1 MDYLRSL
8 SSALTKGAG
17 PLSNYEI
24 GLEVD
29 SYYGQS
35 IWKLFEGK
43 SRNDSSPVSI
53 FMLDQTR
60 ASREQIAMAQNAVK
74 KIRSIRHPYLVK
86 FLEVAESQGAI
97 YLVVEH
103 VEPLVNRLAA
113 LSQGKGR
120 ESSTPSWIA
129 WGLGH
134 VAKALA
140 FLHDQTNS
148 IHGNVHPG
156 SIFLSSSEEWLLG
169 GLEILSSPSEPDPLV
184 LKWGGLPPKSN
195 AYAPPEVSQG
205 GWRVAQEY
213 PIHTVDSY
221 AFCLLAIEAF
231 NGKVPSTLPNFAVGR
246 IPAPLYPLLKRM
258 VHPEVNKRLAV
269 SELVRLG
276 TQPGGFLATN
286 VLYEVETLL
295 EEFRIADQD
304 AKTGILHQVL
314 AQQGHLAPVFEQFK
328 VLPVLIEAFRYQQG
342 YRPEDMEFS
351 THQLLPVMLK
361 IGQKMDSASW
371 MRLLGDPIIG
381 AFATQDRA
389 MLHTLLTH
397 AQMYSAHLSDSVV
410 SAKFWPLL
418 LKSFHSPLDPI
429 RSAALECVALF
440 FPKFN
445 ERILNNELLRELAK
459 LQKDVRPA
467 IRLQTTKILSQLS
480 HRLRA
485 STKADV
491 LIPAFGY
498 SLRDTYD
505 QIRLFGIA
513 AFEDNADNFDG
524 EVSAKSVIPALSPC
538 LVDANGEVR
547 DKALEVLQLYLDKV
561 TTYTESLSSVTT
573 EMPAIAPNHTGV
585 VEPQAQN
592 TQSKTTKKS
601 AFSAF
606 LSATAGSA
614 ATALTD
620 WAMAQIEEDEN
631 LATQVT
637 LGLQN
642 EITHTPDTT
651 EAQEL
656 SPPPAVPL
664 HASRG
669 ISLNEK
675 KSKGE
680 QVSHAILNANK
691 EPKPKVVSK
700 INDTKPVMP
709 PPATSKPPLTSTK
722 APPAVPT
729 SAPLISAA
737 PPSTKAAQDAPT
749 VPTLSKEEK
758 MAQLNKLREERRADY
773 GQVSGRSMEFQD
785 GWVTIREALRCHM
798 MESIHVLDE

>member
-1 MDYLRSL
+1 MIRVYGSYLKAKVVYVIHYS
-8 SSALTKGAG
+8 
-17 PLSNYEI
+17 
-24 GLEVD
+24 
-29 SYYGQS
+29 QQ
-35 IWKLFEGK
+35 
-43 SRNDSSPVSI
+43 NDSSPVSI

-60 ASREQIAMAQNAVK
+60 ASREQIGMAQNAVK

-86 FLEVAESQGAI
+86 FLEVAESQSAI

-113 LSQGKGR
+113 LFQGKGR
-120 ESSTPSWIA
+120 ESSTSSWIA

-134 VAKALA
+134 VAKALT
-140 FLHDQTNS
+140 FLHDQTKS

-156 SIFLSSSEEWLLG
+156 SIFLSSSGEWLLG

-205 GWRVAQEY
+205 GWRVVQEY

-231 NGKVPSTLPNFAVGR
+231 HGKVPSTLPNFAAGR

-314 AQQGHLAPVFEQFK
+314 AQQGHLAPVFEQYK
-328 VLPVLIEAFRYQQG
+328 ILPVLIEAFRYQQG
-342 YRPEDMEFS
+342 SRPEDMEFS

-389 MLHTLLTH
+389 MLHILLTH
-397 AQMYSAHLSDSVV
+397 AQMYSGHLSDSVV

-440 FPKFN
+440 LPKFN

-513 AFEDNADNFDG
+513 AFQDNAENFDG

-573 EMPAIAPNHTGV
+573 EMPAIAPDQTGA

-592 TQSKTTKKS
+592 TKSKTTNKS
-601 AFSAF
+601 AFTAF

-631 LATQVT
+631 LATQVA

-669 ISLNEK
+669 MSLNEK

-680 QVSHAILNANK
+680 QVSYAILNANK

-709 PPATSKPPLTSTK
+709 PVPPSTGIGASRSSATTVSPNDTIRVAASVNKSATSKPPLTSTK

-729 SAPLISAA
+729 STPPVSAA

-758 MAQLNKLREERRADY
+758 MAQLNKLREERRAVCLWLCAY
-773 GQVSGRSMEFQD
+773 PQRIAQLKQSKS
-785 GWVTIREALRCHM
+785 
-798 MESIHVLDE
+798 